1 MKEIWH
7 EIAKAVHAWF
17 NSLTPQNYFDFAWR
31 AAKILLVLLAA
42 KIAVRLG
49 RFLAKNLFDTTKNK
63 TLKMDDKKANT
74 LSSIVRNFVKYVV
87 YFVAAII
94 ILEEIGVRTS
104 SVLATA
110 GIGGL
115 AVGFGAQNLVK
126 DVISGFFIL
135 FEDQF
140 AVGDFVTIGDVT
152 GTVEEIGLR
161 ITKIRGFKGELNIIP
176 NGQVAKVTNFTRG
189 NMLAIVDVSIA
200 YEADI
205 DTAIEIMRKVSS
217 EYASHSE
224 DVAEEPQVMGVVE
237 LGNSGVVLR
246 LSAKTLPMKQWG
258 VERELRK
265 RIKQAFEEN
274 GIEIPYPRMVVIRK

>member
-1 MKEIWH
+1 MKNIWH
-7 EIAKAVHAWF
+7 EIIKGIEVWF
-17 NSLTPQNYFDFAWR
+17 NSLTPQNYVDFAWR
-31 AAKILLVLLAA
+31 AAKILLVLIGA

-49 RFLAKNLFDTTKNK
+49 RFLAKSLFDAKKNK

-87 YFVAAII
+87 YFVAGII
-94 ILEEIGVRTS
+94 ILEELGVRTS

-135 FEDQF
+135 FEDQY

-176 NGQVAKVTNFTRG
+176 NGQVSKVTNFTRG
-189 NMLAIVDVSIA
+189 NMVAIVDVSVA
-200 YEADI
+200 YEADV
-205 DTAIEIMRKVSS
+205 DRAIEIMKKASA
-217 EYASHSE
+217 EYSAQNA
-224 DVAEEPQVMGVVE
+224 DVVEEPQVMGVVE

-265 RIKQAFEEN
+265 KIKQAFEEN
-274 GIEIPYPRMVVIRK
+274 GIEIPYPRMVVIQK